1 MIPMK
6 IAIPE
11 MILIKWSISCLMGD
25 SPESTLVAR
34 AAILNIFV
42 KLKFRMNTAKKNQTK
57 IEQYHLAY
65 IPIVNK

>member
-25 SPESTLVAR
+25 SPESTFVAK
-34 AAILNIFV
+34 AAILNVFV
-42 KLKFRMNTAKKNQTK
+42 NLKYGINTAKKKPDEN
-57 IEQYHLAY
+57 
-65 IPIVNK
+65 